1 MRRHVT
7 QLILLLCVAG
17 WLSDT
22 TTAIGQEGAIAEK
35 DKLET
40 FLMLASQMEANFEK
54 IDTWSGVY
62 DLSERLVTAGRRS
75 DDGADTRSAWQVS
88 EVVVSFAIDAT
99 TDRVRADFVQVKPA
113 KLVDRVTGETIRRA
127 FMTREYR
134 TISTPE
140 HLLYSLLYSST
151 ASSGAQGPTQVVHR
165 KASREARRNQF
176 HVNPLTFFGNG
187 NRRFSETCS
196 MYARALQG
204 ELGEEFL
211 TLVKNNA
218 TWAQRE
224 VDGATELFLT
234 IRKFSDDGAVERNSR
249 TMTFS
254 SAAGFNA
261 VAYWA
266 ISFGMP
272 EVEMSWEYRK
282 YGGVYLPSRFEM
294 RRYAWANARDDEPW
308 DPDENLI
315 LHRIFTLR
323 ESSLN
328 QPVSPESFELAGL
341 GLEYGDHVRD
351 EIEGELR
358 FYDGEKLVAAEEFKR
373 DVPRPRK

>member
-1 MRRHVT
+1 MRRQVT

-40 FLMLASQMEANFEK
+40 FLKLASQMEANFEK

-75 DDGADTRSAWQVS
+75 DDGVDTRSAWAVS
-88 EVVVSFAIDAT
+88 EVVVPFAIDAT

-113 KLVDRVTGETIRRA
+113 KLVDRVTGETIPRN
-127 FMTREYR
+127 FMPQEYR

-140 HLLYSLLYSST
+140 HLLYSST
-151 ASSGAQGPTQVVHR
+151 AYLGAQGPTQVVHR

-176 HVNPLTFFGNG
+176 HVNPLTFFGDG

-196 MYARALQG
+196 MFARALQG
-204 ELGEEFL
+204 ELGEGFL

-218 TWAQRE
+218 TWTQRE
-224 VDGATELFLT
+224 VDGVTEYFLT
-234 IRKFSDDGAVERNSR
+234 IRKFSDDGAVERSSR

-294 RRYAWANARDDEPW
+294 RRYDWANARDDEPS

-315 LHRIFTLR
+315 IHRVFTLR

-328 QPVSPESFELAGL
+328 QPVSPESFELSGL
-341 GLEYGDHVRD
+341 GLEYGDHVKD

-358 FYDGEKLVAAEEFKR
+358 FYDGEKLVAAQEFKR
-373 DVPRPRK
+373 DVPRPRE